1 MKWKSSPAELYG
13 LSHINY
19 NVNVCVLSLKG
30 PTLFMPQ
37 GLLSNNYNT
46 LTTLKGEQDFIWHF
60 LVMYDKVLNLYVI
73 LIIIPWPFFFVVDVL
88 VYSNITFLYQKKIH
102 LYPSFKFLTSFMTK
116 KVFGLNLQ
124 LGKLCMY
131 MYQTPPF
138 FNWFWFF
145 KLIQEL

>member
-73 LIIIPWPFFFVVDVL
+73 LIIIPWPFCCCWCIGLQQYNIPLPEKKYIFIQVL
-88 VYSNITFLYQKKIH
+88 SFSHHLWQKKYLDKI
-102 LYPSFKFLTSFMTK
+102 Y
-116 KVFGLNLQ
+116 NLVNCVCTCI
-124 LGKLCMY
+124 KL
-131 MYQTPPF
+131 PPF
-138 FNWFWFF
+138 
-145 KLIQEL
+145 LIGFGSLN